1 MARADAVHHY
11 EAATR
16 LVRGTRL
23 GRYELL
29 LPIAAGGMGQVWAA
43 RLVGSHGFSK
53 LVAIKTILPM
63 LVSDSEVEKMFY
75 DEARVAAL
83 VHHPNVCQ
91 TLELA
96 EDNKTLYMVMEWVD
110 GASFRELVRTPTGGT
125 DPVDPAIGA
134 RIMADVCAGLHAAH
148 DLVDDDGKHL
158 EVVHRD
164 VSPQNVLLSV
174 DGAVKVT
181 DFGLVRALGRL
192 HITRASRPKGKVGF
206 MAPEQLSGGEIDRRA
221 DIFSAGC
228 VLYESTTGRPPFPG
242 DGEPQ
247 IIARMLMGEYEL
259 PSVHVPGYPA
269 ELEAIIVRALE
280 QEPSKRFDSADAMHA
295 ALEKYLEKHPM
306 SAKRLGAFVTER
318 CKDIIAARREAI
330 RGAAQKSDNNVEAS
344 DPGRTPVPTAPPA
357 PAPADDPSEHSASR
371 STAAGVSTSAKPEPI
386 PSPTRRLIAAGI
398 AFGAIAAVGIVAYR
412 MGNAAGNSLADGQEI
427 VPVVASSPVTA
438 ATTSLPLANSTSP
451 SGSASAAPQTSA
463 DPQLPTVSS
472 ATSVPVPSFPTPS
485 ATPKGSASAA
495 PSASVAPVPSTP
507 TTAPGIPT
515 LPNPY
520 PNE

>member
-1 MARADAVHHY
+1 MGRADAVNHY

-63 LVSDSEVEKMFY
+63 LVSDPEVEKMFY

-110 GASFRELVRTPTGGT
+110 GASFRELVRTSTGGT
-125 DPVDPAIGA
+125 NPVDPPIGA

-148 DLVDDDGKHL
+148 DLLDEDGKPL

-164 VSPQNVLLSV
+164 VSPQNVLLSI

-206 MAPEQLSGGEIDRRA
+206 MAPEQLSGGTIDRRA

-280 QEPSKRFDSADAMHA
+280 QEPSKRFESADAMHT

-306 SAKRLGAFVTER
+306 SAKRLGAFVNER
-318 CKDIIAARREAI
+318 CKEIIAARRDAI
-330 RGAAQKSDNNVEAS
+330 RGAAQKSDNNVEAT
-344 DPGRTPVPTAPPA
+344 DPGRTPVPTAPPTLSSS
-357 PAPADDPSEHSASR
+357 DDESEHSASR
-371 STAAGVSTSAKPEPI
+371 STAAGVSTSSKPEAT
-386 PSPTRRLIAAGI
+386 PSPPRRLVAAGI

-412 MGNAAGNSLADGQEI
+412 MGNAAGSSLNDGQEVLPMI
-427 VPVVASSPVTA
+427 ASPGPASAMTTA
-438 ATTSLPLANSTSP
+438 LPIATTTTGNPT
-451 SGSASAAPQTSA
+451 PQTSA
-463 DPQLPTVSS
+463 DPRPPTVSS
-472 ATSVPVPSFPTPS
+472 ATSVPVPSFPSPS